1 MTIYSIAIDG
11 PSGAGKSTLAKAL
24 AEKLNIDYLDTGA
37 MYRAF
42 AYFVIK
48 EGFDIYDEKALME
61 LLPKFSIDFSQ
72 GHILLNGENI
82 EEYIRTQ
89 EIAMAASIV
98 STFQMVR
105 KKMVD
110 VQQRLAENKTI
121 ILDGRDIGT
130 VVLPHAKDKFYIT
143 ARPEIRAKRRLLQMN
158 SPNIGYDE
166 IYNQILKR
174 DNQDMTRKNSP
185 LKKAK
190 DAILIDTSDETPEDT
205 LYRILEIIQR
215 GFKS

>member
-11 PSGAGKSTLAKAL
+11 PSGSGKSTLAKAL

-42 AYFVIK
+42 AYFVVT
-48 EGFDIYDEKALME
+48 EGFDIHDEKALME
-61 LLPKFSIDFSQ
+61 LLSKFSIDFSQ

-82 EEYIRTQ
+82 EGHIRTQ
-89 EIAMAASIV
+89 EIDMAASIV
-98 STFQMVR
+98 STFRMVR
-105 KKMVD
+105 EKMVD
-110 VQQRLAENKTI
+110 LQQRLAESKSM

-130 VVLPHAKDKFYIT
+130 VVLPHAKYKFYIT

-158 SPNIGYDE
+158 SSNTDYDE

-185 LKKAK
+185 LKKAE

-215 GFKS
+215 EV